1 MSVTDPITAVGFDDA
16 RIAYVP
22 MPDRESFTWSNDAA
36 VAFYPIVLV
45 EYYEEVPP
53 EDAVVAGD
61 VFGGLGGGGP
71 LRHPQVTRVGN
82 RDYGNRVGF
91 FRIMETFEE
100 LGIKPVIAIDAMA
113 AEHYPAIVNWI
124 ASHDVEVVAHGIAI
138 TRAITSKMTSAEE
151 AAYISEAKVR
161 IEAVVQVTTKGWL
174 GPTGSESGATLQL
187 IADAGFTYC
196 LDWPNDEQPYFFRT
210 DPALLGLPPI
220 FELSDNHALNARA
233 LFNEDYARALVD
245 AATQLVLDGATNGRF
260 MSFTMNT
267 WTSGQPAR
275 MAYVKSALRDIV
287 AMPGVWVT
295 TPDEVAAEMSALSK
309 VG

>member
-1 MSVTDPITAVGFDDA
+1 MSVTDPITATGFDDG
-16 RIAYVP
+16 RFAYVP
-22 MPDRESFTWSNDAA
+22 MPNRPAFNWSNGAA

-91 FRIMETFEE
+91 FRIMEAFEA

-113 AEHYPAIVNWI
+113 AEHYPAIVKWI
-124 ASHDVEVVAHGIAI
+124 ASHDVDVIAHGVAI
-138 TRAITSKMTSAEE
+138 TRAITSKMTSEEE
-151 AAYISEAKVR
+151 AAYIADAKAR
-161 IEAVVQVTTKGWL
+161 IDAALSITTKGWL
-174 GPTGSESGATLQL
+174 GPTGSESGSTLQL

-196 LDWPNDEQPYFFRT
+196 LDWPNDEQPYYFET

-220 FELSDNHALNARA
+220 FELSDNHAINARA

-245 AATQLVLDGATNGRF
+245 AATQLVIDGATSGRL

-275 MAYVKSALRDIV
+275 MAYVKSALREIV
-287 AMPGVWVT
+287 AMPGIWVT
-295 TPDEVAAEMSALSK
+295 TPSEVAAEMAAVAGK
-309 VG
+309 G